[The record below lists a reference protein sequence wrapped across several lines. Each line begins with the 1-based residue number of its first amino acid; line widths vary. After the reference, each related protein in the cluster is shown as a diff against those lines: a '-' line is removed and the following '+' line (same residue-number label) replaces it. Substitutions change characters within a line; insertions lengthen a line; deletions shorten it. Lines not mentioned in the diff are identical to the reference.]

1 MKNTMT
7 LIALISIVL
16 FSACKKK
23 EQPAVVE
30 ENPFLVEW
38 TTPYGIPPFDK
49 IKNEHYL
56 PAFEEGM
63 KQQVAEIDAICN
75 NSEAPT
81 FANTIEPLEYSGA
94 LLMKVSSVFFN
105 LTEAVNSPELE
116 KIAEEISPKL
126 SKHGD
131 DISLNVKLFE
141 RIKAVYN
148 QKDSLGLDP
157 VQLRLLEETY
167 KDFVRGGANVPAEK
181 QARFREINEKLSSLT
196 LKFGNNVLK
205 ASNEYKLVVDDVKR
219 LDGMPSNAIAAALDL
234 GNSDPKT
241 KGKYVFTIQLPSW
254 EPLLQYCNDRELR
267 KEMWTALTTRCL
279 SGPYDNTAIINEI
292 VNLRLERAQIL
303 GYKSHADFTLED
315 CMAKTPVA
323 VNDLLMKVWKPA
335 LVKAKKEVAEFQQ
348 VIKKEGGNFKLEPW
362 DYRYYSEKVRKEKFA
377 LNQDEVS
384 QYFSLENV
392 KNGVFTVVNKLYGIT
407 FELNNNLPKY
417 HKDVE
422 VFEVKENGNVIAILY
437 MDYYPRES
445 KRSGAWMTN
454 FREQYYT
461 KDGKN
466 VIPIVSL
473 VLNSAKPTA
482 DAPAL
487 LSFDQVE
494 TFYHEFGHG
503 LHGML
508 TNCKYRSLA
517 GTNVSRDFVELPSQ
531 ILEHWASHPEVLKMY
546 AKHYKTGEV
555 IPDEMIKKIEAAGNF
570 GQGFMN
576 TELIASSF
584 LDMKYYTITEPIQIK
599 LPDFEKQYLA
609 SIGLIPEII
618 ARHSSAYFQHIFSGG
633 YSAGYYAYTWA
644 AVLDND
650 AFEAFVEKGIFDPTT
665 AKLFR
670 ENILEKGNTVDPMT
684 LYLAFRGKQPSINP
698 LLKNRGLK

>member
-584 LDMKYYTITEPIQIK
+584 LDITPSLSQFKLNFQI
-599 LPDFEKQYLA
+599 
-609 SIGLIPEII
+609 
-618 ARHSSAYFQHIFSGG
+618 
-633 YSAGYYAYTWA
+633 
-644 AVLDND
+644 
-650 AFEAFVEKGIFDPTT
+650 
-665 AKLFR
+665 
-670 ENILEKGNTVDPMT
+670 
-684 LYLAFRGKQPSINP
+684 
-698 LLKNRGLK
+698 LKNNIWQASV

>member
-1 MKNTMT
+1 MT
-7 LIALISIVL
+7 LIALASIFL
-16 FSACKKK
+16 FSSFKMEEK
-23 EQPAVVE
+23 PAKVE

-38 TTPYGIPPFDK
+38 TTPFGVPPFDK
-49 IKNEHYL
+49 IKTEHYL

-63 KQQVAEIDAICN
+63 KQQAEEIAAIVN
-75 NSEAPT
+75 NPEAPT
-81 FANTIEPLEYSGA
+81 FANTIEALEYSGA
-94 LLMKVSSVFFN
+94 LLRKVSSVFFN
-105 LTEAVNSPELE
+105 MTDALNSPEIE
-116 KIAEEISPKL
+116 KIAEIVSPKL

-131 DISLNVKLFE
+131 DISLNVKLFD
-141 RIKAVYN
+141 RIKVVYSN
-148 QKDSLGLDP
+148 KDSLGLDP

-167 KDFVRGGANVPAEK
+167 KDFVRGGANVPTEK
-181 QARFREINEKLSSLT
+181 QARFREINEKLSTLT
-196 LKFGNNVLK
+196 VKFGSNVLK
-205 ASNEYKLVVDDVKR
+205 ASNEYKLVVTDVKR
-219 LDGMPSNAIAAALDL
+219 LDGMPANAIAAALDL

-267 KEMWTALTTRCL
+267 KEMWTALTGRCL

-292 VNLRLERAQIL
+292 VNLRLERAQIM
-303 GYKSHADFTLED
+303 GYKSHADFKLDD

-323 VNDLLMKVWKPA
+323 VNDLLLKVWKPA

-384 QYFSLENV
+384 QYFPLENV
-392 KNGVFTVVNKLYGIT
+392 KNGIFTVVNKLYGVT
-407 FELNNNLPKY
+407 FELNKNLPKY
-417 HKDVE
+417 HKDVDAY
-422 VFEVKENGNVIAILY
+422 EVKENGTVIAILY

-445 KRSGAWMTN
+445 KRSGAWMSN

-461 KDGKN
+461 QDGKN
-466 VIPIVSL
+466 VIPIVTL
-473 VLNSAKPTA
+473 VLNNAKPTK
-482 DAPAL
+482 DAPSL

-494 TFYHEFGHG
+494 TFFHEFGHG

-508 TNCKYRSLA
+508 TNCKYRSLS
-517 GTNVSRDFVELPSQ
+517 GTSVAHDFVELPSQ
-531 ILEHWASHPEVLKMY
+531 IFEHWASHPEVLKMY
-546 AKHYKTGEV
+546 AKHYKTGAV
-555 IPDEMIKKIEAAGNF
+555 IPDELIQKIQAASNF
-570 GQGFMN
+570 GQGFIN

-584 LDMKYYTITEPIQIK
+584 LDMKYYSITEPIQIK

-618 ARHSSAYFQHIFSGG
+618 ARHSSAYFQHAFSGG
-633 YSAGYYAYTWA
+633 YDAGYYAYTWA

-650 AFEAFVEKGIFDPTT
+650 AFESFVEKGIFDPAT
-665 AKLFR
+665 ATAFR
-670 ENILEKGNTVDPMT
+670 QNILEKGNTVDPMV
-684 LYLAFRGKQPSINP
+684 LYTTFRGKQPSINP